1 MSKILLQ
8 QFGLY
13 EQQNRNQNTKTALYL
28 QKTITNAN
36 ENIWKKSFLTCVKNF
51 LTDNL
56 IFTNNKIEESTT
68 KYNKIQNKKNTN
80 NKHEQDKY
88 EKTDFCLKLHNR
100 NLVFKN
106 NKIQPRI
113 NEINEI

>member
-36 ENIWKKSFLTCVKNF
+36 ENIWKKSFLTCAENF

-56 IFTNNKIEESTT
+56 VFTDIKFRVIKSNLE
-68 KYNKIQNKKNTN
+68 KIQRFFLNYSQFICFFS
-80 NKHEQDKY
+80 E
-88 EKTDFCLKLHNR
+88 F
-100 NLVFKN
+100 
-106 NKIQPRI
+106 I
-113 NEINEI
+113 